1 MKRKEKEEEERR
13 RKVVIRHLP
22 PSLSQSH
29 LFSQFHHLLLLSFN
43 WFCFRPP
50 NSSHKNHRYSRAYIE
65 FKSPADAGQFAHL
78 FHGHLFVDDNGAQF
92 KAIVEYAPSQRVP
105 KPSPVKDGREGTIYT
120 DPDYLEFLK
129 LIAKPV
135 DNLPSASVQFQI
147 EDAAQSGLLIFSL
160 YIHFLFHFHTLPGA
174 AKEPPITTPLMEF
187 VRQKRAAEDGNQGSL
202 VAVKGSKR
210 AGSASVIKPG
220 SSANKRGAEKKKY
233 ILKNSRKN
241 SNQKD
246 KSTSIMDSRQRDEH
260 ATLSR
265 KVSSEIRSDS
275 GKKNILSLIGK
286 NCEISAV
293 SGGMLQ
299 QPGDSPVSTA
309 PKRSQRLRASE
320 MIIKSILLNNE
331 THQSQSLNATQHRHE
346 TQNLIVE
353 HGKKWPRPMNK
364 QVAINGHV
372 PGSEPSGPIYDG
384 DTKRNNSK
392 FLTKGRYS
400 VGSASAKQQKC
411 IKDRPDPGVWAPLCH
426 SVVQSDNEEKLSS
439 TLLQHSG
446 MNSKVIDGETKSG
459 MHYLSHTVE
468 PTGRS
473 SRNSSSSV
481 DIGSHKHFGHN
492 VAAQRMKG
500 DGSRI
505 ASEHK
510 SSKRGGAS
518 GYGVQKKQVW
528 VQKSASGS

>member
-13 RKVVIRHLP
+13 MKVVIRHLP

-147 EDAAQSGLLIFSL
+147 EDAAQSG
-160 YIHFLFHFHTLPGA
+160 A

-275 GKKNILSLIGK
+275 GKK
-286 NCEISAV
+286 ISCHLYTSSHFKPV

>member
-13 RKVVIRHLP
+13 MKVVIRHLP

-147 EDAAQSGLLIFSL
+147 EDAAQSG
-160 YIHFLFHFHTLPGA
+160 A

-220 SSANKRGAEKKKY
+220 SSANKRGAEKKK
-233 ILKNSRKN
+233 
-241 SNQKD
+241 
-246 KSTSIMDSRQRDEH
+246 
-260 ATLSR
+260 
-265 KVSSEIRSDS
+265 
-275 GKKNILSLIGK
+275 
-286 NCEISAV
+286 V

-446 MNSKVIDGETKSG
+446 MNSK
-459 MHYLSHTVE
+459 
-468 PTGRS
+468 
-473 SRNSSSSV
+473 
-481 DIGSHKHFGHN
+481 GSHKHFGHN